1 MSSFD
6 GMNQLMSAIEE
17 DTARPD
23 RERAQAFESLKAKM
37 EELGSVDVEDPTF
50 FSVFKEDNTA
60 GAGVYVR
67 KIGRRVKAKV
77 VVELGHVAYLLP
89 RIPRLGFSASLTV
102 PYIDG
107 PGQFSA
113 RVRTA
118 VNSRWHGEAHLA
130 IYEPNEAF
138 DDEVMRKCVSL
149 VAAAFNH

>member
-1 MSSFD
+1 
-6 GMNQLMSAIEE
+6 
-17 DTARPD
+17 
-23 RERAQAFESLKAKM
+23 
-37 EELGSVDVEDPTF
+37 
-50 FSVFKEDNTA
+50 VFKEDNTA